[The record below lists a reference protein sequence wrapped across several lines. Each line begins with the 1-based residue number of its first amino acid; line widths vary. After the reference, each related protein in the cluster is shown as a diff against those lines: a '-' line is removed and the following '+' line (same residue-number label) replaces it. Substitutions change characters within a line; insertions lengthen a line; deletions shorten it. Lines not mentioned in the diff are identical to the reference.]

1 MLKRQNSKLQLF
13 NIKNELQL
21 SESLLLSSSLRQH
34 SACCSIGKIECFDLS
49 FASYSQ
55 SVAYFSYTI
64 PRIFSSP
71 HAGSLLL
78 FGAFTLLTS
87 TDKAA
92 RAYSVNLSLAL
103 SRTIY
108 FLFYSRLPLRDPP
121 HFTRPVHETH
131 SSLIFLHCRYKI
143 S

>member
-1 MLKRQNSKLQLF
+1 MNFSPVRMVSNR
-13 NIKNELQL
+13 
-21 SESLLLSSSLRQH
+21 LLLRSSSRQH
-34 SACCSIGKIECFDLS
+34 SVCCLTGKIECFDLS
-49 FASYSQ
+49 SASYSQ

-64 PRIFSSP
+64 PRTFSSP

-78 FGAFTLLTS
+78 FAAFTLLTS

-92 RAYSVNLSLAL
+92 HACSVNLSLAL

-108 FLFYSRLPLRDPP
+108 FLFYSRLSLHALLR
-121 HFTRPVHETH
+121 FTRPVHETR
-131 SSLIFLHCRYKI
+131 SSLIFLRCRYKI